1 MLFLHSGLPEVAA
14 DAEITAKPVVK
25 VNPDQPVF
33 IGETV
38 TLTCD
43 TQTGENTQWIKYSW
57 IKNSSPAPGIGERVY
72 EITSVSDADA
82 GQYSCELSDISSQT
96 SVISAAVTLTVSER
110 PKPVVNV
117 SPDQRVFIGETVT
130 LTCDIQT
137 GGNIQWTKYSWIKDG
152 DTRYQYYPQTKPS
165 TVDWSF
171 RADSVYFG
179 GQYSC
184 RGERSDSQTSDISD
198 AVTLTVSAS
207 PRSTVTVTPDSAVF
221 TGETVNLKCVIK
233 SDHSDWTYEWF
244 KDSVKLQSS
253 DGHYTVNRDTLTIRG
268 AAESDRGHYW
278 CRRQRSGRP
287 NSSQLSS
294 AVSLSVTALPVV
306 KVSPDQPVF
315 IGETVTLTCDIQT
328 GENIQWTYSWNTNSS
343 PVPGTDRRVYEI
355 TSVSDAHAGQ
365 YSCGVKKSSD
375 SQRSVISDVVTLTVS
390 ARPKPVVNVRPDQ
403 PVFIGETVTL
413 TCHIQPG
420 EDIKWI
426 KYSWIKDG
434 DTYNPHRTTS
444 AAELSF
450 RADSVSVSG
459 QYSCRGERSDS
470 QTSDISDAVTLTV
483 SAVPTSI
490 VSVTPDSAVFTGE
503 TVSIT
508 CNIVSG
514 HGDWKFV
521 WYNDR
526 HSKLKLSDHTVIGDT
541 LTIRGAAGSDQGHY
555 WCGAQIR
562 SVSTQSSSSVYL
574 YVKALPTSTLYVTP
588 DSAVFTGETVN
599 LQCVIESHHN
609 DWTYEWHK
617 DRNSV
622 KLQSSSGR
630 YTVNR
635 DTLTIRGAYWS
646 DQGQYWC
653 RGQRSGRPNS
663 SQSSSAVYLSVTALP
678 SSRVTVTP
686 ASAVFTGETVKLKC
700 VIEPD
705 HSDWTY
711 VWYKDTQRN
720 GVLQTSKLQTLT
732 LTKAAEYNQGQY
744 WCKGQRSRRPNSS
757 QLSSAVYLNVTHLKP
772 KLELRSD
779 PAGAALTGNTVTL
792 TCNTDLST
800 GWDFYWYKNTQDSE
814 IKMTRTNSYSMKID
828 SVSDGGQY
836 WCRAGR
842 GKPVYYTQYSDELTL
857 SVTGFPKAVV
867 TVWPDEHVFR
877 GETVTLRCDIKWGG
891 NTEWT
896 HRWQIEQTDQYNHNN
911 KYYNQFNQHN
921 NTVSQTSTQKLKI
934 SRVEVFHHGKYSC
947 TGQMGNQSSQ
957 RSDAV
962 ALTVSSDEAQAAVR
976 VSPQPWLTE
985 GHSVTLICEVPGSST
1000 GWTFSWFRDADHLSD
1015 SSRGA
1020 GGSYTLSP
1028 AALQHT
1034 GVYTCRAERG
1044 EPAYSSQNSSAQ
1056 PLWVTGVSASVRLV
1070 LRPSRSQHFSSDS
1083 LSLSCDSAEWTVRRF
1098 THTNTQDCSAQTG
1111 STCGI
1116 QSLSTSDT
1124 GVYWCE
1130 SESGEKRHPLNIT
1143 VHDGAVILE
1152 SSADPVIEG
1161 ETLTLHCL
1169 HRSTISSILTADFYK
1184 DGSLIQNQ
1192 MTGEMSIPTVSKSD
1206 EGFYYCKT
1214 KSIESPHSWISVRD
1228 SAAQISACKI
1238 VSFLL
1243 TVCPYLSATV
1253 VLLYKIYK
1261 ARAQSAKEQSQNAVA
1276 EE

>member
-1 MLFLHSGLPEVAA
+1 LILLKSLSGL
-14 DAEITAKPVVK
+14 
-25 VNPDQPVF
+25 
-33 IGETV
+33 
-38 TLTCD
+38 
-43 TQTGENTQWIKYSW
+43 S
-57 IKNSSPAPGIGERVY
+57 
-72 EITSVSDADA
+72 
-82 GQYSCELSDISSQT
+82 
-96 SVISAAVTLTVSER
+96 
-110 PKPVVNV
+110 
-117 SPDQRVFIGETVT
+117 
-130 LTCDIQT
+130 
-137 GGNIQWTKYSWIKDG
+137 
-152 DTRYQYYPQTKPS
+152 
-165 TVDWSF
+165 
-171 RADSVYFG
+171 
-179 GQYSC
+179 
-184 RGERSDSQTSDISD
+184 
-198 AVTLTVSAS
+198 
-207 PRSTVTVTPDSAVF
+207 
-221 TGETVNLKCVIK
+221 
-233 SDHSDWTYEWF
+233 
-244 KDSVKLQSS
+244 
-253 DGHYTVNRDTLTIRG
+253 
-268 AAESDRGHYW
+268 
-278 CRRQRSGRP
+278 
-287 NSSQLSS
+287 
-294 AVSLSVTALPVV
+294 ALPVV

-526 HSKLKLSDHTVIGDT
+526 HKI
-541 LTIRGAAGSDQGHY
+541 
-555 WCGAQIR
+555 
-562 SVSTQSSSSVYL
+562 
-574 YVKALPTSTLYVTP
+574 
-588 DSAVFTGETVN
+588 
-599 LQCVIESHHN
+599 
-609 DWTYEWHK
+609 YE
-617 DRNSV
+617 DIII
-622 KLQSSSGR
+622 L
-630 YTVNR
+630 
-635 DTLTIRGAYWS
+635 
-646 DQGQYWC
+646 
-653 RGQRSGRPNS
+653 
-663 SQSSSAVYLSVTALP
+663 
-678 SSRVTVTP
+678 
-686 ASAVFTGETVKLKC
+686 
-700 VIEPD
+700 
-705 HSDWTY
+705 
-711 VWYKDTQRN
+711 
-720 GVLQTSKLQTLT
+720 
-732 LTKAAEYNQGQY
+732 
-744 WCKGQRSRRPNSS
+744 
-757 QLSSAVYLNVTHLKP
+757 
-772 KLELRSD
+772 
-779 PAGAALTGNTVTL
+779 
-792 TCNTDLST
+792 
-800 GWDFYWYKNTQDSE
+800 
-814 IKMTRTNSYSMKID
+814 ID

-896 HRWQIEQTDQYNHNN
+896 HRW
-911 KYYNQFNQHN
+911 FNQHN

-962 ALTVSSDEAQAAVR
+962 ALTVSS
-976 VSPQPWLTE
+976 
-985 GHSVTLICEVPGSST
+985 
-1000 GWTFSWFRDADHLSD
+1000 
-1015 SSRGA
+1015 
-1020 GGSYTLSP
+1020 
-1028 AALQHT
+1028 
-1034 GVYTCRAERG
+1034 
-1044 EPAYSSQNSSAQ
+1044 
-1056 PLWVTGVSASVRLV
+1056 GVSASVRLV

-1143 VHDGAVILE
+1143 VH
-1152 SSADPVIEG
+1152 
-1161 ETLTLHCL
+1161 
-1169 HRSTISSILTADFYK
+1169 
-1184 DGSLIQNQ
+1184 
-1192 MTGEMSIPTVSKSD
+1192 
-1206 EGFYYCKT
+1206 
-1214 KSIESPHSWISVRD
+1214 
-1228 SAAQISACKI
+1228 
-1238 VSFLL
+1238 
-1243 TVCPYLSATV
+1243 
-1253 VLLYKIYK
+1253 
-1261 ARAQSAKEQSQNAVA
+1261 
-1276 EE
+1276 